1 MRNNQPVSGTEYQLR
16 DDHSIISRTD
26 VKGKITY
33 VNQQF
38 IEVSG
43 FTEQELIGSPH
54 NIVRHPDMPP
64 EAFADLWQTLK
75 SGGAWTGMVK
85 NRCKNGD
92 HYWVLAN
99 ATPIREN
106 GNVVGYTSVRTKPT
120 REQVAAAEAVYARFR
135 AGTARGW
142 RISSG
147 RAVRTGVAGVLSFFQ
162 EMSIKRRLG
171 LAMGMLC
178 VLLAGVGALGVHGI
192 GTAEMHLRESYD
204 DHTVPMGQLDTV
216 VRGLNRNRQ
225 AVSEAVISG
234 NPEAAKKAAAD
245 IESRIDV
252 INKAWNAYLTVGHTE
267 AERKLVDQIAASSAN
282 YVERGLRPVIESLR
296 AGDFDKAR
304 RLEIEVLT
312 PGFAPVRTE
321 LEALMERELAD
332 AARLSNALQAEF
344 RVMYNTV
351 LALVVL
357 GVLLAVVMGGL
368 LVRAI
373 VRPLEHAVDVA
384 KQIAAGN
391 LTATIRVANRDET
404 GQLLHAL
411 AVMKTSL
418 GSIIAGVRR
427 NAETIDTAA
436 GEIAMGNADLSQRT
450 EVQAS
455 SLEETASS
463 MEELSSTVRQNAD
476 HSSQARK
483 LVHGT
488 RDIAVEG
495 GAAMDQL
502 VDTMDRIA
510 DGSRKVTDIIS
521 VIDGIAFQTNILA
534 LNAAVEAARAGEQGR
549 GFAVVA
555 SEVRTL
561 AQRSASAAKE
571 IKALINDSVAQVEGG
586 AHQVAQARGKME
598 EIVNAVQQVTDIMTD
613 IAGASA
619 EQSTGID
626 QVREAVVQMD
636 GVTQQNAALV
646 EEAAAAAES
655 LRSQGRALVQS
666 MGVFTLSQ
674 QVAVAV
680 APRRLAL
687 SSDTAPKGRTQTTQ
701 RERTLRTGT

>member
-1 MRNNQPVSGTEYQLR
+1 MRNNQPVSGNEYPLR

-26 VKGKITY
+26 LKGRITY

-43 FTEQELIGSPH
+43 FTEEELIGSPH
-54 NIVRHPDMPP
+54 NLVRHPDMPE
-64 EAFADLWQTLK
+64 EAFADLWKTLK
-75 SGGAWTGMVK
+75 SGGSWTGLVK
-85 NRCKNGD
+85 NRRKNGD

-106 GNVVGYTSVRTKPT
+106 GNVVGYTSVRTRPD
-120 REQVAAAEAVYARFR
+120 REQVAAAEALYARFR

-142 RISSG
+142 RIDNG
-147 RAVRTGVAGVLSFFQ
+147 KAVRTGIGGVLTVFH
-162 EMSIKRRLG
+162 EMSIKRRLR
-171 LAMGMLC
+171 LAMGALC
-178 VLLAGVGALGVHGI
+178 VLLAGVGALGVYGI
-192 GTAEMHLRESYD
+192 GAAETHLRESYA
-204 DHTVPMGQLDTV
+204 DHTLPMAQLDTV
-216 VRGLNRNRQ
+216 VRELSRSRQ
-225 AVSEAVISG
+225 MVSEAVIG
-234 NPEAAKKAAAD
+234 ADPAAAKQAASDIEASLDKVNAAWIAYMNAGHADAARKAADKLAAD
-245 IESRIDV
+245 R
-252 INKAWNAYLTVGHTE
+252 
-267 AERKLVDQIAASSAN
+267 AAF
-282 YVERGLRPVIESLR
+282 VERGLRPAVEALR
-296 AGDFDKAR
+296 AADFDKAR
-304 RLEIEVLT
+304 RFETEVLT
-312 PGFAPVRTE
+312 PGFVPVRSDM
-321 LEALMERELAD
+321 EALMQHEMEEAT
-332 AARLSNALQAEF
+332 RLSAALQEEF
-344 RVMYNTV
+344 RTMYTTV
-351 LALVVL
+351 LGLVAF
-357 GVLLAVVMGGL
+357 GVLLAVVLGAL

-391 LTATIRVANRDET
+391 LTASINTGAHDET

-411 AVMKTSL
+411 TVMKTSL
-418 GSIIAGVRR
+418 SSIIAGVRS
-427 NAETIDTAA
+427 NADAISTAS
-436 GEIAMGNADLSQRT
+436 GEIALGNADLSQRT

-476 HSSQARK
+476 HSSNARR

-510 DGSRKVTDIIS
+510 AGSRKITDIIG

-561 AQRSASAAKE
+561 AQRSAAAAKE
-571 IKALINDSVAQVEGG
+571 IKTLINDSVTQVDGG

-598 EIVNAVQQVTDIMTD
+598 EIVGAVQQVAEIMTD
-613 IAGASA
+613 IADASA
-619 EQSTGID
+619 EQSSGIE

-655 LRSQGRALVQS
+655 LRAQGRALVQS
-666 MGVFTLSQ
+666 MGVFTLAQ
-674 QVAVAV
+674 QASVPTVRAALASGTASRQRVLSANTER
-680 APRRLAL
+680 ARL
-687 SSDTAPKGRTQTTQ
+687 T
-701 RERTLRTGT
+701 RTGT